1 MSKYRSLF
9 LIDDDEDD
17 QLLFRDALKQIDAGL
32 AFFSAD
38 NGIEA
43 LKLLEPPQIFPDI
56 IFLDL
61 NMPVMNGFEFLV
73 EFRKFDHL
81 QHIPIV
87 IFTTSSN
94 PDHVLQTHAL
104 GARAFITKPSSFPN
118 LRNKLASVL
127 NMNLTAWDEKFLSSD
142 YLL

>member
-1 MSKYRSLF
+1 MSKYRSIF

-17 QLLFRDALKQIDAGL
+17 QLLFDDALKRIDAGL
-32 AFFSAD
+32 KLFTAE

-61 NMPVMNGFEFLV
+61 NMPVMNGFEFLG
-73 EFRKFDHL
+73 EFKKFEHL
-81 QHIPIV
+81 LPVPIV

-104 GARAFITKPSSFPN
+104 GARAFITKPASFPV
-118 LRNKLASVL
+118 LCHKLNAVL
-127 NMNLTAWDEKFLSSD
+127 NMNLSSWDEKFLSSD

>member
-1 MSKYRSLF
+1 MNRYRSLF

-17 QLLFRDALKQIDAGL
+17 QLLFRDALKQIDKGIT
-32 AFFSAD
+32 FFKAD

-43 LKLLEPPQIFPDI
+43 LKLLEPPQVFPDI

-61 NMPVMNGFEFLV
+61 NMPVMNGFEFLAEV
-73 EFRKFDHL
+73 KKFEHL
-81 QHIPIV
+81 QHVPIV

-94 PDHVLQTHAL
+94 PDHVLQTHSL
-104 GARAFITKPSSFPN
+104 GARAFITKPASFPA
-118 LRNKLASVL
+118 LRNKLNAVL
-127 NMNLTAWDEKFLSSD
+127 NMDFASWDEKFLSSD

>member
-17 QLLFRDALKQIDAGL
+17 QLLFDDALKQVDPAITLFTAE
-32 AFFSAD
+32 

-43 LKLLEPPQIFPDI
+43 LRQLEPPQIFPDI

-61 NMPVMNGFEFLV
+61 NMPVMNGFEFL
-73 EFRKFDHL
+73 EESKKYNHL
-81 QHIPIV
+81 HHIPIV

-104 GARAFITKPSSFPN
+104 GARAFITKPASFTA
-118 LRNKLASVL
+118 LRQKLSAVL
-127 NMNLTAWDEKFLSSD
+127 NMDFSVWDERFLSSD

>member
-17 QLLFRDALKQIDAGL
+17 QLLFRDALQQIDKGL
-32 AFFSAD
+32 AFLTAD
-38 NGIEA
+38 NGVEA
-43 LKLLEPPQIFPDI
+43 LKLLEPPQVFPDI

-61 NMPVMNGFEFLV
+61 NMPVMNGFEFLAEV
-73 EFRKFDHL
+73 RKFDHL
-81 QHIPIV
+81 QQIPIV

-94 PDHVLQTHAL
+94 PDHVLRTHAL
-104 GARAFITKPSSFPN
+104 GARAFITKPSSFSA
-118 LRNKLASVL
+118 LRNKLSSVL
-127 NMNLTAWDEKFLSSD
+127 NMDLALWDERFLSSD